1 VEIGRGCWIR
11 RAISDKHNVIAA
23 GTEIGAD
30 LARDRERFFVSD
42 EDIVVVQRGDLNI
55 SESPLVPNTSHS
67 YLAVFGARREPR
79 KLAKQSR

>member
-1 VEIGRGCWIR
+1 MEIGRSCWIR
-11 RAISDKHNVIAA
+11 RAIIDKYKLIAA
-23 GTEIGAD
+23 GTGTN